1 VTTTGRP
8 AAADRAPGDAE
19 HDGHTRSG
27 ALAVGSIPPIVRRLT
42 AEFTGTAFLVAGVVG
57 SGIMAQRLTD
67 DRGLQLL
74 QNAAA
79 TAGVLVALILAL
91 GAASGAHFN
100 PAVTMVDRV
109 FGGIDTPTAI
119 GYVIAQVAG
128 AILGAIVANVMFD
141 LPAVEW
147 STSARSGGNLWFAE
161 AIATLGLLVVIF
173 GVVRAGRSSVAA
185 FAVAG
190 YIAGAYYFTSS
201 TSFAN
206 PAVTIGR
213 AFSDTFAG
221 IEPASVPMFIV
232 AQLVGAALATG
243 LILVI
248 YPRVAQVAGDVIVA
262 HGGDESANGAE
273 AGGSEG

>member
-1 VTTTGRP
+1 VTTTDGSV
-8 AAADRAPGDAE
+8 AAAGQPAGDT
-19 HDGHTRSG
+19 GPSG
-27 ALAVGSIPPIVRRLT
+27 APHHLRVRAVAVPPIVRRLT
-42 AEFTGTAFLVAGVVG
+42 AELTGTAFLVAAVVG

-67 DRGLQLL
+67 DPGLQLF

-91 GAASGAHFN
+91 GGASGAHFN
-100 PAVTMVDRV
+100 PVVTLVDRV
-109 FGGIDTPTAI
+109 FDGIDTAAAA
-119 GYVIAQVAG
+119 GYVVAQIV
-128 AILGAIVANVMFD
+128 GAIVGAIAANVMFD
-141 LPAVEW
+141 LPAVDW
-147 STSARSGGNLWFAE
+147 STTQRSGGSLWLAE
-161 AIATLGLLVVIF
+161 VVATLGLLVVIF
-173 GVVRAGRSSVAA
+173 GVVRAGRGAVVA

-232 AQLVGAALATG
+232 SQLIGAVLATG
-243 LILVI
+243 LILVV
-248 YPRVAQVAGDVIVA
+248 YPHAAEVAGDVVVP
-262 HGGDESANGAE
+262 HDREEPANGA
-273 AGGSEG
+273 

>member
-1 VTTTGRP
+1 
-8 AAADRAPGDAE
+8 
-19 HDGHTRSG
+19 
-27 ALAVGSIPPIVRRLT
+27 
-42 AEFTGTAFLVAGVVG
+42 
-57 SGIMAQRLTD
+57 
-67 DRGLQLL
+67 
-74 QNAAA
+74 
-79 TAGVLVALILAL
+79 
-91 GAASGAHFN
+91 
-100 PAVTMVDRV
+100 
-109 FGGIDTPTAI
+109 
-119 GYVIAQVAG
+119 VIAQVAG

-147 STSARSGGNLWFAE
+147 STTARSGGNLWFAE

-213 AFSDTFAG
+213 AFSNTFAG

-248 YPRVAQVAGDVIVA
+248 YPRVAQVAGDVIVP